1 MACEVLQN
9 TKYQNC
15 EILTQHGVKRS
26 SEESGEKIG
35 PEQDVEE
42 DLQSKKYIFH
52 KQTNKQRNRQRG
64 LAKQNLKVDKQKKL
78 KTNKDDLQSKI
89 T

>member
-15 EILTQHGVKRS
+15 EILAQHGVKRS
-26 SEESGEKIG
+26 SKESGEKVG

-42 DLQSKKYIFH
+42 DLQSKI
-52 KQTNKQRNRQRG
+52 
-64 LAKQNLKVDKQKKL
+64 
-78 KTNKDDLQSKI
+78 I
-89 T
+89 